1 MGRVIAAMS
10 AKQIEIDPKI
20 RIGALAAD
28 RECRTDLKFKCSKVG
43 LKNIVEF
50 ESGREVLSF
59 LETATLNM
67 LFVFAEVGD
76 MHWTTFLRTLR
87 SSKQVYFVPIVF
99 VFPKAHPE
107 DEKNLD
113 LFDSY
118 GVRAVIDSP
127 FDLDTLMQKITEI
140 VNNEQNTSSYQHR
153 MAEAQREFKN
163 GLNKAASEIFMSLVE
178 EDQKDLT
185 ARSGLVHSSLADPRG
200 QANQLMFALQAD
212 PENYNFQVELLTYLM
227 RHNRIGQF
235 TEAFDDLMG
244 QLKEQGET
252 FWLLQ
257 LGNMCVSLKLLALMG
272 KVESELARKL
282 PLDERWRLD
291 LFRAQGALIR
301 NDVEKSKSYL
311 DKIKSE
317 KSKKNP
323 EVLNLYALIHKRNG
337 HLTAARDMME
347 LATKASPQDYRL
359 LYNLGLIQIELG
371 QKDEALKSFNESLLL
386 RPDYERA
393 KLQIA
398 KVGGGQ
404 KF

>member
-1 MGRVIAAMS
+1 MS
-10 AKQIEIDPKI
+10 TKQIEIDTQIKI
-20 RIGALAAD
+20 GTLSTD
-28 RECRTDLKFKCSKVG
+28 REYRSDLKFKCSKVG

-50 ESGREVLSF
+50 ESGRDVLRY
-59 LETATLNM
+59 LETATLNV
-67 LFVFAEVGD
+67 LFVFADVGD

-87 SSKQVYFVPIVF
+87 SSNQVHFVPMVF
-99 VFPKAHPE
+99 IFPKIQV
-107 DEKNLD
+107 DDSKYSN

-118 GVRAVIDSP
+118 GVKAVIRSP
-127 FDLDTLMQKITEI
+127 FDLETLMQKITEI
-140 VNNEQNTSSYQHR
+140 VHNEQNTSSYQHR
-153 MAEAQREFKN
+153 MSVAQREFKN
-163 GLNKAASEIFMSLVE
+163 GLHKAASEIFLSLVE

-185 ARSGLVHSSLADPRG
+185 ARSGLVHSSLADPKG

-212 PENYNFQVELLTYLM
+212 PENYNFQMELLTYLM

-244 QLKEQGET
+244 QLKEQGES

-257 LGNMCVSLKLLALMG
+257 LGNMCVSLKLIALMG
-272 KVESELARKL
+272 KVEAELARKL
-282 PLDERWRLD
+282 PFEERWRLD

-301 NDVEKSKSYL
+301 NDVDKSKSHL
-311 DKIKSE
+311 DKIKGE

-337 HLTAARDMME
+337 QFTAARDMMQ

-359 LYNLGLIQIELG
+359 LYNLGLIQLELG
-371 QKDEALKSFNESLLL
+371 QKEEAVKSFNESLTL

-393 KLQIA
+393 KQQIA
-398 KVGGGQ
+398 KVSGGQ
-404 KF
+404 KL